1 MRNAFALTGSHGVAN
16 QHPSVDCHSRWQCAH
31 HSVVHRKNVQS
42 LFQMQRAER
51 QTQVAVSPLRQSLVS
66 GGNDILRIS
75 SSCPLEIAPH
85 DETVVAQTA
94 LFGGLRLFVWRSGT
108 SCREEK
114 HCASCF
120 RRTVSRRFVSRWC
133 GALKKRTHPTAASHG
148 IRKPT
153 VSLLMSF
160 HAAERRHDL

>member
-1 MRNAFALTGSHGVAN
+1 MRNTFALTGSHGIAN

-85 DETVVAQTA
+85 DDGCSADHA
-94 LFGGLRLFVWRSGT
+94 FWRSAAFLEIRA

-133 GALKKRTHPTAASHG
+133 GAFKKRTHPTAASHE